1 MPSGLSGITVGDL
14 RYIDCML
21 HHRGLC
27 DSCAKQDKISSLV
40 TPWVIFYA
48 IAVVASLVAIFM
60 KIGVFI
66 QQLRCRNVW
75 SLKFSF
81 SYCWMRIMVLKCQT
95 STPTT
100 PVAQLRQAPNN
111 KGMKKSHFFSGTA
124 EKSSSLKTTSMMQ
137 RTRIT
142 STHCRCMDVNMH
154 ACRFDYLPCSVI
166 QDAMHSSYY

>member
-111 KGMKKSHFFSGTA
+111 KGMKKSHFFQA
-124 EKSSSLKTTSMMQ
+124 PQK
-137 RTRIT
+137 RAR
-142 STHCRCMDVNMH
+142 V
-154 ACRFDYLPCSVI
+154 
-166 QDAMHSSYY
+166 